1 MAINPIHV
9 SGTPENNSVVA
20 VNVRI
25 YYPAG
30 TPDEDIF
37 DDVNRALGE
46 SSRIVGAYMMLSD
59 GFGHLVPDDKPIA

>member
-1 MAINPIHV
+1 MVNRIHI
-9 SGTPENNSVVA
+9 SGTPENNSVVK
-20 VNVRI
+20 VDVRL

-37 DDVNRALGE
+37 DDVNRTLRE
-46 SSRIVGAYMMLSD
+46 SSRLVSAYVMLSD

>member
-1 MAINPIHV
+1 MTNPIHV
-9 SGTPENNSVVA
+9 TGTPENNSVVA
-20 VNVRI
+20 VNVRL

-37 DDVNRALGE
+37 DDVNDALGN
-46 SSRIVGAYMMLSD
+46 SPVLVSAYMMLSD